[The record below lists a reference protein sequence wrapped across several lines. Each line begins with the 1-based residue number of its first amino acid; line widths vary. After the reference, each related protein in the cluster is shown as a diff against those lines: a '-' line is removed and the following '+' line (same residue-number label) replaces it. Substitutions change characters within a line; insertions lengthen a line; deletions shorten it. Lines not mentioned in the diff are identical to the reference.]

1 MVSFWKQEMTEKLF
15 MKDSYLK
22 TCEATVQ
29 EIRNNQVVL
38 DRTIFHPLSGGVSND
53 IGKIIY
59 LNKEYDI
66 VEVREDKESESI
78 VHVLSTT
85 PEFKVGSTVRC
96 ELDWS
101 RRYKLMKLHT
111 AAHILSA
118 IMYNEHNALI
128 TGGHIEPEEA
138 KDDYSI
144 EKADRSLFE
153 DAIRKV
159 NEIASRAIEVK
170 VYFLPRE
177 EALKIKGVVK
187 LAERAPPNLKELR
200 IVEIPG
206 VDIQADG
213 GPHVRN
219 TSEIGRIVL
228 LKVENKGKNRKR
240 VYYKLLE

>member
-1 MVSFWKQEMTEKLF
+1 MTEKLF
-15 MKDSYLK
+15 MKDSYLR

-29 EIRNNQVVL
+29 KVEGNEVIL

-53 IGKIIY
+53 VGKIAH
-59 LNKEYDI
+59 LDQEYEV
-66 VEVREDKESESI
+66 VEVREDKESEDI
-78 VHVLSTT
+78 IHVLSKK
-85 PEFKVGSTVRC
+85 PEFSVGNIVIC
-96 ELDWS
+96 ELDWN

-118 IMYNEHNALI
+118 IMYNKYNALI

-144 EKADRSLFE
+144 EKADKSLFE
-153 DAIRKV
+153 EAIREV
-159 NEIASRAIEVK
+159 NEISSKAIEVK

-177 EALKIKGVVK
+177 EALKIRGIVK
-187 LAERAPPNLKELR
+187 LAERAPPNLEELR

-213 GPHVRN
+213 GPHVKN

-240 VYYKLLE
+240 VYYKLQE

>member
-1 MVSFWKQEMTEKLF
+1 MTEKLF

-22 TCEATVQ
+22 ACEATIQRV
-29 EIRNNQVVL
+29 ENNNIIL
-38 DRTIFHPLSGGVSND
+38 NRTIFHPLSGGVSND
-53 IGKIIY
+53 LGKIIY
-59 LNKEYDI
+59 QKYEYNI
-66 VEVREDKESESI
+66 VEVREDKESETI
-78 VHVLSTT
+78 IHTIGTAPKL
-85 PEFKVGSTVRC
+85 KVGDIVRC
-96 ELDWS
+96 ELDWD
-101 RRYKLMKLHT
+101 RRYRLMKLHT

-118 IMYNEHNALI
+118 IMYNKYNALI

-153 DAIRKV
+153 EAIREV
-159 NEIASRAIEVK
+159 NEIVSRAIEVK

-177 EALKIKGVVK
+177 EALRIKGVVK

-213 GPHVRN
+213 GPHVKN

-228 LKVENKGKNRKR
+228 SKVENKGKNRKR
-240 VYYKLLE
+240 VYYKLQE

>member
-1 MVSFWKQEMTEKLF
+1 MTEKLF
-15 MKDSYLK
+15 MRDSYLK
-22 TCEATVQ
+22 MCETTVKKVESNQVILDATV
-29 EIRNNQVVL
+29 
-38 DRTIFHPLSGGVSND
+38 FHPLSGGVSND
-53 IGKIIY
+53 LGKITY
-59 LNKEYDI
+59 LNYEYDI
-66 VEVREDKESESI
+66 IEVREDKESGDI
-78 VHVLSTT
+78 IHVLSTV
-85 PEFKVGSTVRC
+85 PKFKTGDTVRC
-96 ELDWS
+96 ELNWE

-118 IMYNEHNALI
+118 IMYNKYNALI

-153 DAIRKV
+153 EAIREV
-159 NEIASRAIEVK
+159 NEIASKAIEVK

-177 EALKIKGVVK
+177 EALKIRGIVK

-213 GPHVRN
+213 GPHVKN
-219 TSEIGRIVL
+219 TSEIGRIAL

-240 VYYKLLE
+240 VYYKLVE